1 MISAFFKALGDLGD
15 PRMRSILWQTMGL
28 SIITAMLL
36 WSGLSWLLSSTEMIG
51 DVPFVGGW
59 IETAVDWL
67 GSIAVFVLVILLMP
81 AFLGLYASF
90 YIEAICR
97 AVESRHYT
105 HLQPPRNQSIMEAII
120 VGLKF
125 GVLLIVFNLLLLVF
139 IFFPPIYMV
148 AGWTVNS
155 HLLGREYLE
164 MFGFRRMGPKQ
175 LREYRL
181 KKRGPIFMSGLMLAV
196 IASIPIV
203 NLILPLFGT
212 AMMLHVFE
220 ATRDPEAINIFV

>member
-1 MISAFFKALGDLGD
+1 MISAFFKAFGDLGD
-15 PRMRSILWQTMGL
+15 PRMRSILWQTIGL

-36 WSGLSWLLSSTEMIG
+36 WSGLSWLLSSTELIG
-51 DVPFVGGW
+51 DVPIVGGW
-59 IETAVDWL
+59 LETAVDWL
-67 GSIAVFVLVILLMP
+67 GSVAVFVLVVLLMP

-97 AVESRHYT
+97 AVEARHYP

-120 VGLKF
+120 IGLKF
-125 GVLLIVFNLLLLVF
+125 GVLLIAFNLLLLVF
-139 IFFPPIYMV
+139 IFFPPIYVV
-148 AGWTVNS
+148 AGWAVNG

-164 MFGFRRMGPKQ
+164 MVGFRRMDPRH
-175 LREYRL
+175 LRDYRL
-181 KKRGPIFMSGLMLAV
+181 KKRSPIFMSGLMLAV
-196 IASIPIV
+196 VASIPVV

-220 ATRDPEAINIFV
+220 ATRDHESVNIVV

>member
-15 PRMRSILWQTMGL
+15 PRMRSILWQTIGL
-28 SIITAMLL
+28 SLITAMLL
-36 WSGLSWLLSSTEMIG
+36 WSGLSWLLSSTELIG

-67 GSIAVFVLVILLMP
+67 GSIAVFALVVLLMP

-120 VGLKF
+120 VGVKF
-125 GVLLIVFNLLLLVF
+125 GILLILFNVLLLVF
-139 IFFPPIYMV
+139 IFFPPIYVV
-148 AGWTVNS
+148 AGWAVNG

-164 MFGFRRMGPKQ
+164 MVGFRRMDPPH

-181 KKRGPIFMSGLMLAV
+181 RKRSPIFMSGLMLAV
-196 IASIPIV
+196 VASIPVV

-220 ATRDPEAINIFV
+220 ATREPDSVNITI

>member
-1 MISAFFKALGDLGD
+1 
-15 PRMRSILWQTMGL
+15 MRSILWQTVGL

-36 WSGLSWLLSSTEMIG
+36 WGGLSWLLSSTELIG

-59 IETAVDWL
+59 LETTVDWL
-67 GSIAVFVLVILLMP
+67 GSVAVFVLVILLMP

-90 YIEAICR
+90 FIEAICR
-97 AVESRHYT
+97 AVEDRHYP

-139 IFFPPIYMV
+139 IFFPPIYVV
-148 AGWTVNS
+148 AGWAVNG

-164 MFGFRRMGPKQ
+164 MVGFRRMDPQQ
-175 LREYRL
+175 LRDYRL
-181 KKRGPIFMSGLMLAV
+181 KKRSPIFMSGLMLAV

-203 NLILPLFGT
+203 NLILPLFGP
-212 AMMLHVFE
+212 AMLLHVFE
-220 ATRDPEAINIFV
+220 ATRESESTNIVV

>member
-15 PRMRSILWQTMGL
+15 PRMRAVLWQSIGL
-28 SIITAMLL
+28 SLITAMLL
-36 WSGLSWLLSSTEMIG
+36 WSGLSWLLSSTELIG

-59 IETAVDWL
+59 LETAVDWL

-81 AFLGLYASF
+81 AFLGIYASF
-90 YIEAICR
+90 YIETICR
-97 AVESRHYT
+97 AVEDRHYT
-105 HLQPPRNQSIMEAII
+105 HLQAPRNQSVLEAII
-120 VGLKF
+120 VGVKF
-125 GVLLIVFNLLLLVF
+125 GGLLILFNVLLLVF
-139 IFFPPIYMV
+139 IFFPPIYV
-148 AGWTVNS
+148 VLGWAVNG

-164 MFGFRRMGPKQ
+164 MVGFRRMDPQ
-175 LREYRL
+175 HLREYRL

-203 NLILPLFGT
+203 NLILPLFGP

-220 ATRDPEAINIFV
+220 ATRDPETVNIVV